1 MKNWRIEYSNIFSF
15 GKFTNRI
22 SEYIRIFQNYESNTR
37 IYSFGQNSIFV
48 FEYWIFGEQ
57 YSNIRIYSNI
67 RPTLF
72 PFHLLQLYE
81 FGSVSS
87 WDCSLS
93 LLILALSFRWADSYL
108 SNGLVKDGFEV
119 FLPFSN
125 LRLKWKII
133 QKLFR

>member
-57 YSNIRIYSNI
+57 YSNIQIYSNI
-67 RPTLF
+67 RLTLAQ
-72 PFHLLQLYE
+72 PQLLVILLLCNLTQEQQLEIRLNNIYGRWTE
-81 FGSVSS
+81 IAILVHHREIRIKEHIAKKNARFGKAALRS
-87 WDCSLS
+87 W
-93 LLILALSFRWADSYL
+93 
-108 SNGLVKDGFEV
+108 
-119 FLPFSN
+119 P
-125 LRLKWKII
+125 
-133 QKLFR
+133 